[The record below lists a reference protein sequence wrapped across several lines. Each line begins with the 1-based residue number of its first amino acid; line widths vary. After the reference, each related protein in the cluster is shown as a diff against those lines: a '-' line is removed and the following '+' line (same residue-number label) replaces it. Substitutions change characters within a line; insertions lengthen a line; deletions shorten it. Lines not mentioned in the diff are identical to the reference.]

1 MAEGMAG
8 GEGVRAAYKTVVHI
22 RQAKAPGREDRED
35 RLYNVSNGMRGG
47 SPSRE
52 SWAYSNVFPL
62 GMTQHRLRGTTDRG
76 DDTDKAAK
84 AMV

>member
-1 MAEGMAG
+1 MSRSKERQGDGRVRTCSLAMAKGMAR
-8 GEGVRAAYKTVVHI
+8 GEGVRAAYKIVIHI

-62 GMTQHRLRGTTDRG
+62 GQSSL
-76 DDTDKAAK
+76 
-84 AMV
+84 